1 MNRINF
7 IKKIFFPLL
16 LTIVVLAS
24 IIIVIN
30 KDKVNYKCSEC
41 NVILISIDTLRANL
55 LSCYGYDK
63 MTSPNIDQFSEDSV
77 LFRKC
82 IAQAPSTLASHATI
96 FTSLIP
102 SHHQAS
108 FARMTALPKEIRTI
122 AEILKAK
129 GYKTISFN
137 DGGQLAP
144 NFGLDQGFDVYRS
157 TNEKKATLYFS
168 DIVKKSINWIVRN
181 SEKKFFL
188 FLHTYETHS
197 PYTPKKKYLD
207 LFEENYSGS
216 LPMHTSDRVAQ
227 RINNGRIK
235 ITSEDTLHIINTYNA
250 EIRSMDESFGIFID
264 FLKKKE
270 LYDKTIIIFTSD
282 HGEEFNDHGVMA
294 SHSHTL
300 FDELLHIPLIIKF
313 ANSKFASREIKNLI
327 RSIDIMPTLLD
338 MANLKIP
345 ENLEGISLMPM
356 IKGRSMNED
365 LFAISERDMIETL
378 QDECWSIMYDNWK
391 LYNSRLY
398 DLEKDPFERIDV
410 SSDHGELKTLLRKK
424 GIQFIKQN
432 RISQQRE
439 KVKLDKTEL
448 EKLKALG
455 YIK

>member
-1 MNRINF
+1 MNRTNF

-16 LTIVVLAS
+16 LAIAVIAS
-24 IIIVIN
+24 VFIALNRN
-30 KDKVNYKCSEC
+30 KYNYKCPEC
-41 NVILISIDTLRANL
+41 NVILVSIDTLRANL

-63 MTSPNIDQFSEDSV
+63 MTSPNIDKFREDSV

-82 IAQAPSTLASHATI
+82 IAQAPSTLASHASI

-108 FARMTALPKEIRTI
+108 FAKMTALPKEVITMT
-122 AEILKAK
+122 EVLKAN
-129 GYKTISFN
+129 GYETISFN

-144 NFGLDQGFDVYRS
+144 NFGLDQGFDLYRS
-157 TNEKKATLYFS
+157 SNKKKATLYFR
-168 DIVKKSINWIVRN
+168 DIVKSSIDWIVRN

-188 FLHTYETHS
+188 FLHTYEAHS

-207 LFEENYSGS
+207 LFETNYSGD
-216 LPMHTSDRVAQ
+216 LPMHTTERIAQ

-235 ITSEDTLHIINTYNA
+235 ITQEDTLHIINTYNA
-250 EIRSMDESFGIFID
+250 EIRSMDESFGVFID

-282 HGEEFNDHGVMA
+282 HGEEFYDHGVMA

-313 ANSKFASREIKNLI
+313 ANSKFASREIENLV
-327 RSIDIMPTLLD
+327 RSIDMMPTLLD
-338 MANLKIP
+338 LVNIKIP
-345 ENLEGISLMPM
+345 ENLEGVSLIPM
-356 IKGRSMNED
+356 IKGRGKNED

-378 QDECWSIMYDNWK
+378 QDECWSIMYDKWK

-398 DLEKDPFERIDV
+398 DLEKDPFERIDI
-410 SSDHGELKTLLRKK
+410 SSEHAELKTILRKK
-424 GIQFIKQN
+424 AIQFIKQI
-432 RISQQRE
+432 RITQQKE
-439 KVKLDKTEL
+439 KVELDETEL

>member
-1 MNRINF
+1 MKRMNF
-7 IKKIFFPLL
+7 IKKIFFPLFII
-16 LTIVVLAS
+16 IVVLAS
-24 IIIVIN
+24 IIFVIN
-30 KDKVNYKCSEC
+30 QNKMNYKCPEC
-41 NVILISIDTLRANL
+41 NVILISIDTLRADL

-63 MTSPNIDQFSEDSV
+63 MTSPNIDRFSEDSV
-77 LFRKC
+77 LFKKC
-82 IAQAPSTLASHATI
+82 IAQAPSTLASHASI

-108 FARMTALPKEIRTI
+108 FARMIALPKEIRTI
-122 AEILKAK
+122 TEILKAK

-137 DGGQLAP
+137 DGGQIAP
-144 NFGLDQGFDVYRS
+144 DFGLDQGFDVYRS
-157 TNEKKATLYFS
+157 TNKKKATLYFS

-227 RINNGRIK
+227 RINNGKIK
-235 ITSEDTLHIINTYNA
+235 VTKEDTLHIINTYNA
-250 EIRSMDESFGIFID
+250 EIRAMDESFGIFID

-282 HGEEFNDHGVMA
+282 HGEEFYEHGVMA

-313 ANSKFASREIKNLI
+313 ANSKFASREIKNLV
-327 RSIDIMPTLLD
+327 RSIDMMPTLLD
-338 MANLKIP
+338 IVSIKIP
-345 ENLEGISLMPM
+345 ENLEGVSLIPM
-356 IKGRSMNED
+356 IKGRSKNED

-378 QDECWSIMYDNWK
+378 QDECWSIMYDKWK

-398 DLEKDPFERIDV
+398 DLEKDPFERIDI
-410 SSDHGELKTLLRKK
+410 SSEHAELKTTLRKK
-424 GIQFIKQN
+424 AIQFIKQI
-432 RISQQRE
+432 RITQQKE
-439 KVKLDKTEL
+439 KVELDETEL